1 MIIRTTLIFKRKKVF
16 KNNINCVNA
25 TINILSIFFSVLIFF
40 LNELRVDINMNFAH
54 YKKTYKKHIL
64 L

>member
-25 TINILSIFFSVLIFF
+25 TINILKISKISDKNIAFEPLLQFCIID
-40 LNELRVDINMNFAH
+40 NAH
-54 YKKTYKKHIL
+54 AMHV
-64 L
+64 

>member
-25 TINILSIFFSVLIFF
+25 TINILKISKISDKNIAF
-40 LNELRVDINMNFAH
+40 EP
-54 YKKTYKKHIL
+54 L